1 MEPVIAHP
9 ALENVAASDRARRSW
24 SRSIVVA
31 CVVCILLLYA
41 YPYWMAYARLGASS
55 VPPIFAPDLYFYIGL
70 SHLAAPVGGFM
81 HNAWYGVE
89 VPTAQFAYGRFHLAF
104 SAYALLRS
112 IVGGETAA
120 FRLWMLGWTAL
131 ICAAALWLVRR
142 AFPDGTTVL
151 LVFALALLM
160 LFDFNYAQGIL
171 LKWVR
176 LRPWAETFATPAPF
190 IRAFF
195 PQVSIPLVL
204 AYLGLQIIALREG
217 HKKKGW
223 LAWLGMALLQFLV
236 LCSFPYATAILAAT
250 TGVLLLVLLAGGI
263 RGSILQFVVFGAVCA
278 GADLG
283 WLLFS
288 GGPLPVS
295 SHGSSL
301 IALDPQFLKHMLF
314 SKKVM
319 LLLFATVVAAVVCR
333 REVPKESRWTIVAFG
348 TATFLLSLADGVLSP
363 IAQASHHFLY
373 LFHTA
378 MALLAIMVVAAI
390 LHTFATHR
398 SVQLVVSVMTVA
410 LIVNAAISIPAFART
425 LLELNQENFGAIEAM
440 SPADLGAGDLVI
452 ANAEVIDSPAAL
464 VPAVSR
470 ANVLYYKDAELMVP
484 SEYERQ
490 SRLRQAIYLYATGM
504 DDVSLSEILSPGGAA
519 GQQYRIVP
527 VQERI
532 SALGPHS
539 EAALA
544 SLRSRLLPPMM
555 EVEQGGA
562 EAQAFFAQFKRVI
575 LIDSVAHPVFSPE
588 RLSLYVWESEIA
600 TRGAYK
606 RIVYVPR
613 NGESTHGT
621 PSVPGQAPLVAVP

>member
-1 MEPVIAHP
+1 MEPVITHP
-9 ALENVAASDRARRSW
+9 ALENVAASDRAHRSW
-24 SRSIVVA
+24 SRSIVLA

-41 YPYWMAYARLGASS
+41 YPYWMAHARLGAGP

-131 ICAAALWLVRR
+131 ICVAALWLVRR

-160 LFDFNYAQGIL
+160 LFDFNYAQVIL
-171 LKWVR
+171 LKWLR
-176 LRPWAETFATPAPF
+176 LRPWAEPFATPAPF

-204 AYLGLQIIALREG
+204 AYLGLQITALREERNTNR
-217 HKKKGW
+217 W
-223 LAWLGMALLQFLV
+223 IAWFVMALLQFLV
-236 LCSFPYATAILAAT
+236 LCSFPYAAVVMAAT
-250 TGVLLLVLLAGGI
+250 TGMLLLLLLAGRI
-263 RGSILQFVVFGAVCA
+263 PGSILQFVVFGAVCA
-278 GADLG
+278 VADLG

-288 GGPLPVS
+288 GGQLPGS

-301 IALDPQFLKHMLF
+301 IALDPQFLEHMLF
-314 SKKVM
+314 SKKVL
-319 LLLFATVVAAVVCR
+319 LLLFATVTAAVVCR
-333 REVPKESRWTIVAFG
+333 RGVPKESKWTVVAFG
-348 TATFLLSLADGVLSP
+348 AAVFLLSLADGVLSP

-378 MALLAIMVVAAI
+378 MALLAITVVAVI
-390 LHTFATHR
+390 LHTFAAHR
-398 SVQLVVSVMTVA
+398 SVQLVVFVITVA
-410 LIVNAAISIPAFART
+410 LIVNAAISIRVFART

-440 SPADLGAGDLVI
+440 SLADLGAGDLVI
-452 ANAEVIDSPAAL
+452 ANAEQVDSPATL

-470 ANVLYYKDAELMVP
+470 ANVLYCKDAELMVP
-484 SEYERQ
+484 SEYEKQ

-504 DDVSLSEILSPGGAA
+504 DDVSLSKILSPGGAA
-519 GQQYRIVP
+519 EQQYRIVP

-588 RLSLYVWESEIA
+588 RLSLYLWESQTA

-613 NGESTHGT
+613 NGESTHGV
-621 PSVPGQAPLVAVP
+621 PSVLGQAPLVAVP